1 MTGTLMTLI
10 LFAFM
15 IVMILRVVKLY
26 GRQKKNQ
33 KILDL
38 LDLVHEPDKFFP
50 AAETYVATQKD
61 SEFRAKGYVMK
72 LWGDTLY
79 EKDEDFRKDL
89 EALDLSVLIGDLSRK
104 ESGYDLNE
112 DSFFYLYMAIPN
124 RLYYRKN
131 SELMNL
137 LEVKMETVSDQLSD
151 TLLLAMH
158 QAAMKLYENKDDCGK
173 EFFRK
178 VLDGDYGGYRYSR
191 NMIGIYKNCITIM
204 LARIYQNEGN
214 QEGFDSLAD
223 DMKAFSEKRLGE
235 RWLKELDVKLPE
247 ESEAKSEE
255 ETEEKESDGE
265 SK

>member
-38 LDLVHEPDKFFP
+38 LDLVHEPDQFFP
-50 AAETYVATQKD
+50 AAEAYVTGQKAP
-61 SEFRAKGYVMK
+61 EFKAKGYVMK

-79 EKDEDFRKDL
+79 EKDDNFRKDL
-89 EALDLSVLIGDLSRK
+89 EALDLSVLIGDLSK
-104 ESGYDLNE
+104 KDSGYDLNE

-131 SELMNL
+131 TELLNL
-137 LEVKMETVSDQLSD
+137 LEEKMETVSGQLSD

-173 EFFRK
+173 DFFRK

-204 LARIYQNEGN
+204 LAKIYQNEGN
-214 QEGFDSLAD
+214 QEGFDSLVD

-235 RWLKELDVKLPE
+235 RWLEELDVKLPE
-247 ESEAKSEE
+247 EKS
-255 ETEEKESDGE
+255 EKESEEKQSDE
-265 SK
+265 EAK